1 VTDKEYIL
9 QETLRLLGEKY
20 PIGLYEYLYKYRPD
34 LYIQLVN
41 LENGIDQTYL
51 NPNASIDQLK
61 AVLRE
66 YWTFHMRAIKE
77 FKQRGQLGLNLPQA
91 RQEMIEERIR
101 A

>member
-34 LYIQLVN
+34 LYKQLLD
-41 LENGIDQTYL
+41 LEDRIDQAYI

-66 YWTFHMRAIKE
+66 YWTFHIKAIQLFNTDNSFENNLVEARKE
-77 FKQRGQLGLNLPQA
+77 ML
-91 RQEMIEERIR
+91 EERVSI
-101 A
+101 